1 MLPPA
6 SQPRLVDSGLTGR
19 VNQQTSYFTKI
30 LTEGIVRFWARETQG
45 VIGEIIHE
53 AGNVG
58 ALAAIMNAVVDALA
72 PLGINHMDMP
82 ATPEKVWRA
91 IRDAD

>member
-6 SQPRLVDSGLTGR
+6 SHPRLVDSGLTGR
-19 VNQQTSYFTKI
+19 VNQHTSYFTKI

-45 VIGEIIHE
+45 VIDEMILE

-58 ALAAIMNAVVDALA
+58 RQLLARRCFWGRPPQPLVVGVRFAL
-72 PLGINHMDMP
+72 H
-82 ATPEKVWRA
+82 
-91 IRDAD
+91 